1 MLTFYFKVLKKR
13 NFFLLW
19 FGQIISQ
26 FGDRLTQMA
35 LIGLVYEIMPH
46 SSISLAKVM
55 SLPILAVFLVS
66 PIAGVYVDRWEKK
79 KTMYISD
86 LLRGICIA
94 LIPIL
99 AFRFKSVI
107 FIYILIFIS
116 FCAGRFFIPA
126 KMAIIPTLVEKEELI
141 LGNSLVSITA
151 MVAAILGFGLGG
163 IIVEKLGVKVAFLID
178 SVTFFLSS
186 LAVLS
191 MKVQE
196 KGLFSP
202 KDFLDLSK
210 QAIEKVKRSF
220 IFEMKEGLKYLFKS
234 KETRYA
240 AQMFFL
246 LFSCLGSLYVVF
258 IVFIQNTLSSVTLDL
273 GYLAVGL
280 GTGLFVG
287 SLIYGRIGGK
297 YSFKKS
303 TNISL
308 LINSIYLILFVTV
321 LKFYPSR
328 LFAFFSCLLLGGF
341 SSPVVIGI
349 NALIHS
355 ESQNM
360 FWGRIFSS
368 LEVVIH
374 FAFIAFMFLSSYLAE
389 FFSPFT
395 IIMSV
400 GIIIFFF
407 SSFGLFSEPKG
418 ND

>member
-1 MLTFYFKVLKKR
+1 MFVSYFKVLKKR

-19 FGQIISQ
+19 FGQVISQ

-35 LIGLVYEIMPH
+35 LIGLVYELMPH
-46 SSISLAKVM
+46 SSMSLAKVM
-55 SLPILAVFLVS
+55 SLPVLAVLLIS
-66 PIAGVYVDRWEKK
+66 PVAGVYVDRWQKR
-79 KTMYISD
+79 KTMYVSD
-86 LLRGICIA
+86 FLRGICIA
-94 LIPIL
+94 LI
-99 AFRFKSVI
+99 F
-107 FIYILIFIS
+107 ILIFKFKTVIFVYFLIFLS
-116 FCAGRFFIPA
+116 FCVGRFFIPA
-126 KMAIIPTLVEKEELI
+126 KMAIIPTLVDQKDL
-141 LGNSLVSITA
+141 LLANSLVSITA
-151 MVAAILGFGLGG
+151 MIAAILGFGLGG

-191 MKVQE
+191 MRVQE

-210 QAIEKVKRSF
+210 QAIEEVRRSF
-220 IFEMKEGLKYLFKS
+220 IFEMKEGLKYLLKS

-240 AQMFFL
+240 AQVFFL

-287 SLIYGRIGGK
+287 SLIYGKIGK
-297 YSFKKS
+297 RYPFKKS
-303 TNISL
+303 INVSL
-308 LINSIYLILFVTV
+308 FINSIYLISFVTV
-321 LKFYPSR
+321 LKFHPSK
-328 LFAFFSCLLLGGF
+328 LFAFFSCFLLGGF
-341 SSPVVIGI
+341 SSPVVVGI

>member
-1 MLTFYFKVLKKR
+1 MFVSYFKVLKRR

-19 FGQIISQ
+19 FGQVISQ

-35 LIGLVYEIMPH
+35 LIGLVYELMPH
-46 SSISLAKVM
+46 SSMSLAKVM
-55 SLPILAVFLVS
+55 SLPVLAVLLIS
-66 PIAGVYVDRWEKK
+66 PVAGVYVDRWQKR
-79 KTMYISD
+79 KTMYVSD
-86 LLRGICIA
+86 FLRGICIA
-94 LIPIL
+94 LIFIL
-99 AFRFKSVI
+99 IFKFKTMI
-107 FIYILIFIS
+107 FIYFLIFLS
-116 FCAGRFFIPA
+116 FCVGRFFIPA
-126 KMAIIPTLVEKEELI
+126 KMAIIPTLVDQKDL
-141 LGNSLVSITA
+141 LLANSLVSITA
-151 MVAAILGFGLGG
+151 MIAAILGFGLGG

-191 MKVQE
+191 MRVQE
-196 KGLFSP
+196 RGLFSP

-210 QAIEKVKRSF
+210 QAIEEVKRSF
-220 IFEMKEGLKYLFKS
+220 IFEMKEGLKYLLKS

-240 AQMFFL
+240 AQVFFL

-287 SLIYGRIGGK
+287 SLIYGKIGK
-297 YSFKKS
+297 RYPFKKS
-303 TNISL
+303 INVSL
-308 LINSIYLILFVTV
+308 LINSIYLISFVTV
-321 LKFYPSR
+321 LKFHPSKF
-328 LFAFFSCLLLGGF
+328 FAFFSCFLLGGF
-341 SSPVVIGI
+341 SSPVVVGI

-355 ESQNM
+355 ESQNI

-368 LEVVIH
+368 LEVVMH
-374 FAFIAFMFLSSYLAE
+374 FAFIAFMFLSSYLAG

-395 IIMSV
+395 IIVSV

-407 SSFGLFSEPKG
+407 SSFRLLNEPKG

>member
-1 MLTFYFKVLKKR
+1 MFVSYFKVLKKR

-19 FGQIISQ
+19 FGQVISQ

-35 LIGLVYEIMPH
+35 LIGLVYELMPH
-46 SSISLAKVM
+46 SSMSLAKVM
-55 SLPILAVFLVS
+55 SLPVLAVLLIS
-66 PIAGVYVDRWEKK
+66 PVAGVYVDRWEKR
-79 KTMYISD
+79 KTMYVSD
-86 LLRGICIA
+86 FLRGICIA
-94 LIPIL
+94 LI
-99 AFRFKSVI
+99 F
-107 FIYILIFIS
+107 ILIFKFKTVIFVYFLIFLS
-116 FCAGRFFIPA
+116 FCVGRFFIPA
-126 KMAIIPTLVEKEELI
+126 KMAIIPALVDQKDL
-141 LGNSLVSITA
+141 LLANSLVSITA
-151 MVAAILGFGLGG
+151 MIAAILGFGLGG

-191 MKVQE
+191 MRVQE

-210 QAIEKVKRSF
+210 QAIEEVKRSF
-220 IFEMKEGLKYLFKS
+220 IFEMKEGLKYLLKS

-240 AQMFFL
+240 AQVFFL

-287 SLIYGRIGGK
+287 SLIYGKIGK
-297 YSFKKS
+297 RYPFKKS
-303 TNISL
+303 INVSL
-308 LINSIYLILFVTV
+308 FINSIYLISFVTV
-321 LKFYPSR
+321 LKFHPSK
-328 LFAFFSCLLLGGF
+328 LFAFFSCFLLGGF
-341 SSPVVIGI
+341 SSPVVVGI

>member
-1 MLTFYFKVLKKR
+1 MFVSYFKVLKKR

-19 FGQIISQ
+19 FGQVISQ

-35 LIGLVYEIMPH
+35 LIGLVYELMPH
-46 SSISLAKVM
+46 SSMSLAKVM
-55 SLPILAVFLVS
+55 SLPVLAVLLIS
-66 PIAGVYVDRWEKK
+66 PVAGVYVDRWEKR
-79 KTMYISD
+79 KTMYVSD
-86 LLRGICIA
+86 FLRGICIA
-94 LIPIL
+94 LI
-99 AFRFKSVI
+99 F
-107 FIYILIFIS
+107 ILIFKFKTVIFVYFLIFLS
-116 FCAGRFFIPA
+116 FCVGRFFIPA
-126 KMAIIPTLVEKEELI
+126 KMAIIPALVDQKDL
-141 LGNSLVSITA
+141 LLANSLVSITA
-151 MVAAILGFGLGG
+151 MIAAILGFGLGG

-220 IFEMKEGLKYLFKS
+220 IFEMKEGLKYLLKS

-240 AQMFFL
+240 AQVFFL

-287 SLIYGRIGGK
+287 SLIYGKIGK
-297 YSFKKS
+297 RYPFKKS
-303 TNISL
+303 INVSL
-308 LINSIYLILFVTV
+308 FINSIYLISFVTV
-321 LKFYPSR
+321 LKFHPSK
-328 LFAFFSCLLLGGF
+328 LFAFFSCFLLGGF
-341 SSPVVIGI
+341 SSPVVVGI

>member
-1 MLTFYFKVLKKR
+1 MFVSYFKVLKKR

-19 FGQIISQ
+19 FGQVISQ

-35 LIGLVYEIMPH
+35 LIGLVYELMPH
-46 SSISLAKVM
+46 SSMSLAKVM
-55 SLPILAVFLVS
+55 SLPVLAVLLIS
-66 PIAGVYVDRWEKK
+66 PVAGVYVDRWEKR
-79 KTMYISD
+79 KTMYVSD
-86 LLRGICIA
+86 FLRGICIA
-94 LIPIL
+94 LI
-99 AFRFKSVI
+99 F
-107 FIYILIFIS
+107 ILIFKFKTVIFVYFLIFLS
-116 FCAGRFFIPA
+116 FFVGRFFIPA
-126 KMAIIPTLVEKEELI
+126 KMAIIPALVDQKDL
-141 LGNSLVSITA
+141 LLANSLVSITA
-151 MVAAILGFGLGG
+151 MIAAILGFGLGG

-220 IFEMKEGLKYLFKS
+220 IFEMKEGLKYLLKS

-240 AQMFFL
+240 AQVFFL

-287 SLIYGRIGGK
+287 SLIYGKIGK
-297 YSFKKS
+297 RYPFKKS
-303 TNISL
+303 INVSL
-308 LINSIYLILFVTV
+308 FINSIYLISFVTV
-321 LKFYPSR
+321 LKFHPSK
-328 LFAFFSCLLLGGF
+328 LFAFFSCFLLGGF
-341 SSPVVIGI
+341 SSPVVVGI

>member
-1 MLTFYFKVLKKR
+1 MFVSYFKVLKKR

-19 FGQIISQ
+19 FGQVISQ

-35 LIGLVYEIMPH
+35 LIGLVYELMPH
-46 SSISLAKVM
+46 SSMSLAKVM
-55 SLPILAVFLVS
+55 SLPVLAVLLIS
-66 PIAGVYVDRWEKK
+66 PVAGVYVDRWEKR
-79 KTMYISD
+79 KTMYVSD
-86 LLRGICIA
+86 FLRGICIA
-94 LIPIL
+94 LI
-99 AFRFKSVI
+99 F
-107 FIYILIFIS
+107 ILIFKFKTVIFVYFLIFLS
-116 FCAGRFFIPA
+116 FCVGRFFIPA
-126 KMAIIPTLVEKEELI
+126 KMAIIPALVDQKDL
-141 LGNSLVSITA
+141 LLANSLVSITA
-151 MVAAILGFGLGG
+151 MIAAILGFGLGG

-191 MKVQE
+191 MRVQE

-210 QAIEKVKRSF
+210 QAIEEVRRSF
-220 IFEMKEGLKYLFKS
+220 IFEMKEGLKYLLKS

-240 AQMFFL
+240 AQVFFL

-287 SLIYGRIGGK
+287 SLIYGKIGK
-297 YSFKKS
+297 RYPFKKS
-303 TNISL
+303 INVSL
-308 LINSIYLILFVTV
+308 FINSIYLISFVTV
-321 LKFYPSR
+321 LKFHPSK
-328 LFAFFSCLLLGGF
+328 LFAFFSCFLLGGF
-341 SSPVVIGI
+341 SSPVVVGI